1 MDETMEASM
10 KRKLTLLAGL
20 LALAGAA
27 LFIGGCEEEDVRGIF
42 GAANVSA
49 TTVETRSMEFDT
61 PLTLDVDTSNGGVVV
76 RGMAGIQTVSVTI
89 TLRSKG
95 ETLEQAQDRLD
106 RIVYHAE
113 QLGNRITLRYS
124 SNEQADDVRRY
135 SGVDFNVLVPIDA
148 RVEVDTSNGAIS
160 VEDIDGTILLDTS
173 NGAIDVYD
181 STGAL
186 TADTSNGRIEVVRF
200 VGELRLDTSNGEM
213 WLEDVAGTVDAET
226 SNGSVHYSGTP
237 TAGGNRIRTSNGSVT
252 VRVPVHASIAI
263 DAVTSSGRIRSGLDL
278 VGDTEGDEWSAQL
291 NPPTDVTFDVR
302 TSNGTI
308 RIEGI
313 GS

>member
-1 MDETMEASM
+1 MM
-10 KRKLTLLAGL
+10 KGRNIGIVLGVLGL
-20 LALAGAA
+20 LAAA
-27 LFIGGCEEEDVRGIF
+27 LFLGGCEEEDVGGIF
-42 GAANVSA
+42 SAANVSA
-49 TTVETRSMEFDT
+49 TNVETLGLVFDA
-61 PLTLDVDTSNGGVVV
+61 PLTLDVDTSNGGVTIQ
-76 RGMAGIQTVSVTI
+76 GMAGIQTASVTI
-89 TLRSKG
+89 ALRSKG
-95 ETLEQAQDRLD
+95 ETLEEAQDRLD
-106 RIVYHAE
+106 RIVYHVE
-113 QLGNRITLRYS
+113 QLGNRINLRYRS
-124 SNEQADDVRRY
+124 SEQDADVRRY
-135 SGVDFNVLVPIDA
+135 SGVAFDVLVPIDTQ
-148 RVEVDTSNGAIS
+148 VEVDTSNGAIS
-160 VEDIDGTILLDTS
+160 VEDISGTILLDTS

-252 VRVPVHASIAI
+252 VRVPLHAAIAFE
-263 DAVTSSGRIRSGLDL
+263 AVTSSGKIRSSLSL

-291 NPPTDVTFDVR
+291 NPPADVTFEVR

-308 RIEGI
+308 RIDGI
-313 GS
+313 GQ